1 MSSVSLRKISKRYDN
16 EGPEVVKRLS
26 LDVYDGEFMVFVGP
40 SGCGKST
47 MLRMIAGLEDITDGD
62 LMIDGVRANDI
73 QPSQRGVAMVF
84 QSYALY
90 PHMTVGENMGFALK
104 LAGKP
109 KEEVKA
115 AVGRAAE
122 ILQISH
128 LLDRKPKALSGG
140 QRQRVA
146 IGRSIV
152 RKPKVF
158 LFDEPLSNLDA
169 ALRVQMRIE
178 LAKLHAELKTTMI
191 YVTHDQVEA
200 MTLGDRIAVFNG
212 GKVEQV
218 GRPLDLY
225 KQPVNQFVGAFLG
238 SPQMNFIECRAGVL
252 HGDSLDL
259 HFGDV
264 VRRVPLDGM
273 VPPTNGDPLQ
283 LGVRPE
289 DLLVVS
295 EGLGLPA
302 TVDLVEHL
310 GDATIVYAT
319 DVVSR
324 QALTL
329 KAGDFPAEVKA
340 GARIGLMPRIGSFHL
355 FAADGRS
362 LTRQ

>member
-1 MSSVSLRKISKRYDN
+1 
-16 EGPEVVKRLS
+16 
-26 LDVYDGEFMVFVGP
+26 
-40 SGCGKST
+40 
-47 MLRMIAGLEDITDGD
+47 
-62 LMIDGVRANDI
+62 
-73 QPSQRGVAMVF
+73 
-84 QSYALY
+84 
-90 PHMTVGENMGFALK
+90 
-104 LAGKP
+104 
-109 KEEVKA
+109 
-115 AVGRAAE
+115 
-122 ILQISH
+122 
-128 LLDRKPKALSGG
+128 
-140 QRQRVA
+140 
-146 IGRSIV
+146 
-152 RKPKVF
+152 
-158 LFDEPLSNLDA
+158 
-169 ALRVQMRIE
+169 VQMRIE
-178 LAKLHAELKTTMI
+178 LSKLHEELGTTMI

-200 MTLGDRIAVFNG
+200 MTLGSRIAVFNHG
-212 GKVEQV
+212 VMEQV

-225 KQPVNQFVGAFLG
+225 QEPVNQFVGGFLG